1 MIKPANSDEL
11 TTAEQYKIGDVWNRT
26 FLVLI
31 IVGLAVGFTVK
42 NTTNIEQG
50 LTALIGVFL
59 LLAWWLLSYPYY
71 YIAVKRM
78 SSRKHA

>member
-1 MIKPANSDEL
+1 MIKSANSDEL

-31 IVGLAVGFTVK
+31 IAGLALGFTVK
-42 NTTNIEQG
+42 NTTNIGQG